1 MEMEDNSARNSLGNK
16 KVKTGGFKDEI
27 SDEDHRNGIV
37 EGRGFDVGPHVYTVM
52 DDNMLARVCQKYEAM
67 GHTVQMKNKFIK
79 LNQIKSDTSLQ
90 QEVVT
95 NFNPNSLE
103 HTDVTLVS
111 SDKQEVPCHRF
122 ILAARSPVFKK
133 LFAAQSATSEP
144 IRESIDASADA
155 LKAMIKY
162 LYTDILEG
170 PVNEDLMNLADTY
183 GLSQMKDLCLPFFV
197 LKVRGDNC
205 LKAYIYGH
213 LHNYEPLKAKAFA
226 AMDENWKTYENST
239 ELTEMMKT
247 HPNAVLEI
255 LNRLY
260 KKKAG
265 IPLSKPGANI
275 TVKSFHCLQED
286 IIKAYDKE
294 LEFTDVMLV
303 SSSGQEIPCHR

>member
-1 MEMEDNSARNSLGNK
+1 MAPPKPRSKGTPMSMDVDVPKNGHKNGFEEDTSKA
-16 KVKTGGFKDEI
+16 
-27 SDEDHRNGIV
+27 
-37 EGRGFDVGPHVYTVM
+37 PHVIKVM
-52 DDNMLARVCQKYEAM
+52 DQDMLARVCQKYEKM
-67 GHTVQMKNKFIK
+67 GHNVQLKDKVIK

-90 QEVVT
+90 QEVMT
-95 NFNPNSLE
+95 NFNPTSLE
-103 HTDVTLVS
+103 HTDVILVS
-111 SDKQEVPCHRF
+111 SDHQEVPCHRF

-133 LFAAQSATSEP
+133 LFAAQSATSGEP
-144 IRESIDASADA
+144 IRESVDATADA

-162 LYTDILEG
+162 LYTDNLEG
-170 PVNEDLMNLADTY
+170 PVNEDLMNLADKY
-183 GLSQMKDLCLPFFV
+183 DLSQMKDLCLPFFV
-197 LKVRGDNC
+197 QKVRGDNC

-213 LHNYEPLKAKAFA
+213 LHNYEPLKAKAFG

-239 ELTEMMKT
+239 EITEMMKT